1 MRVIITG
8 GTGLIGTALADS
20 LLKDQHDVIV
30 LTRNPD
36 KVKHLSPAARLVKWD
51 ARTPTG
57 WYDLITEDTAI
68 VNLAGA
74 GIADGRWSAGRKR
87 AIRDSRRLAGAA
99 VVQGIDLSMTLRD
112 KKPASLIQASAV
124 GYYGNRG
131 DEIITETSTA
141 GDDYLAGVCK
151 DWEASTAAV
160 EEMGVRRAIIRTGVV
175 LSTMGGAFPL
185 MSMPFYVGAGGPVGS
200 GKQYMPWIH
209 VADHVKAIR
218 YMIENEEAAGVY
230 NVTAPNPVTNR
241 DFGKALGKTLARP
254 AILPAPAFAMKAA
267 LGEMS
272 TILLDGQRAV
282 PKRLIDEGFT
292 FEYGAVQAA
301 LDNLMEDESPE
312 IAVREEAM
320 TYAEPVE
327 PLRKR
332 VERVAKAPVAAAA
345 PAAGKIDKKALV
357 KAKRQA
363 ASLKKK
369 GEPIPPELQ
378 AILDGGK
385 GGGAAAPAAA
395 AAVAAAPAAV
405 AEAVA
410 EAAPAEGSSL
420 ADLAPAAK
428 RAEIRKR
435 RAARLARIKAAG

>member
-30 LTRNPD
+30 LSRNPS
-36 KVKHLSPAARLVKWD
+36 KVKHLSPAARVVEWD
-51 ARTPTG
+51 GRTPTG
-57 WYDLITEDTAI
+57 WYDLITEDTSI

-74 GIADGRWSAGRKR
+74 GIADGRWTAGRKR
-87 AIRDSRRLAGAA
+87 ALRDSRTVSGSA
-99 VVQGIDLSMTLRD
+99 VTQGIDLSITLKD

-124 GYYGNRG
+124 GFYGNRG
-131 DEIITETSTA
+131 DEIITETSTP
-141 GDDYLAGVCK
+141 GDDFLASVCR

-160 EEMGVRRAIIRTGVV
+160 EAMGVRRAIIRTGVV

-185 MSMPFYVGAGGPVGS
+185 MAMPFYVFTGGPVGS
-200 GKQYMPWIH
+200 GRQYMPWIH
-209 VADHVKAIR
+209 IKDQVRAIR

-241 DFGKALGKTLARP
+241 DFGKALGQTLARP
-254 AILPAPAFAMKAA
+254 SFFPAPAFAMKAA

-282 PKRLIDEGFT
+282 PKRLLDEGFT
-292 FEYGAVQAA
+292 FDYPVVQEA
-301 LDNLMEDESPE
+301 LDDLMQEESPE
-312 IAVREEAM
+312 LVVREEAM
-320 TYAEPVE
+320 AYSEPTE

-332 VERVAKAPVAAAA
+332 VERVVAA
-345 PAAGKIDKKALV
+345 PAAAAAAAKGGAAKVDKKALV
-357 KAKRQA
+357 KAKRKA
-363 ASLKKK
+363 ALLTKK
-369 GEPIPPELQ
+369 GEPIPADLQ
-378 AILDGGK
+378 AILDGA
-385 GGGAAAPAAA
+385 GAAAPAAA
-395 AAVAAAPAAV
+395 AAPV

-410 EAAPAEGSSL
+410 EAVGEAAPTAAGG
-420 ADLAPAAK
+420 ADLSALDPAAR
-428 RAEIRKR
+428 RAEIRKK